1 MESKIENL
9 FRQSKNQKKETVLEY
24 ETVKKA
30 LEFLKN
36 ENKFLRQNAWTDYE
50 AEVLQPYLFIT
61 SKPTIYL
68 VNISVKDYRW
78 FIFIF
83 NFLNFQQLFLGAER
97 AFNVT
102 FRVIKGQLFI
112 LYLAHVRPAQIS
124 IWTNPNRRWDHSP
137 TTMGESSGSQG
148 DPR

>member
-68 VNISVKDYRW
+68 INISVKDYR
-78 FIFIF
+78 
-83 NFLNFQQLFLGAER
+83 
-97 AFNVT
+97 
-102 FRVIKGQLFI
+102 
-112 LYLAHVRPAQIS
+112 
-124 IWTNPNRRWDHSP
+124 
-137 TTMGESSGSQG
+137 
-148 DPR
+148 